1 LAQTAGVIVVDNTPA
16 EDRRV
21 ESLCASLAQE
31 RLRLERLGQ
40 NRGIACAL
48 NVGIDMALAAGA
60 THVLLSDQDS
70 LPSPD
75 MVKEL
80 LRTQADLQRAGE
92 RVGAV
97 GPTYTD
103 C

>member
-1 LAQTAGVIVVDNTPA
+1 MAVVVAYLPDTEALAALLNTLQAQTAGVIVVDNTPA

-48 NVGIDMALAAGA
+48 NAGIDMALAAGA

-70 LPSPD
+70 
-75 MVKEL
+75 
-80 LRTQADLQRAGE
+80 
-92 RVGAV
+92 
-97 GPTYTD
+97 
-103 C
+103 